1 MRDDPGTLQ
10 RDGGTRPAVPA
21 PFRWDG
27 PLLAAELPGAAV
39 RFTGRA
45 GGSSPA
51 PFASLDLA
59 RYDGRQDVTANLDT
73 LAGLVGIPVA
83 AWAQN
88 RQVHGTVVRQVRERG
103 ELEADGGEADGQVL
117 AIREAAGVVL
127 TADCLPVVVA
137 GAMAV
142 AVLHAGW
149 RGLAGGILE
158 EGVRALRELGA
169 HGPLQAVIGPG
180 AGGCCYEVGPDVRA
194 AFAADG
200 VLSCAGAHRI
210 DLKAIAT
217 RRLHAAGVETVHDST
232 LCTMCATDPATGER
246 LFFSHR
252 ADGGTTGRQAGIAWL
267 S

>member
-1 MRDDPGTLQ
+1 MRQDSSTLQ
-10 RDGGTRPAVPA
+10 RDGGPRPAVPA
-21 PFRWDG
+21 PFAWDG
-27 PLLAAELPGAAV
+27 PLLAIELPGAAA
-39 RFTGRA
+39 RFTGCA

-59 RYDGRQDVTANLDT
+59 RYAGREGVAANLDA
-73 LAGLVGIPVA
+73 LAGRVGIPVA

-88 RQVHGTVVRQVRERG
+88 RQVHGTVVRRVRDRC
-103 ELEADGGEADGQVL
+103 ELGDDGGEADGQALTV
-117 AIREAAGVVL
+117 REAAGIVL

-137 GAMAV
+137 GQGAV

-149 RGLAGGILE
+149 RGLADGVLE
-158 EGVRALRELGA
+158 EGVRALRQLGA
-169 HGPLQAVIGPG
+169 HGPLHAAIGPG

-194 AFAADG
+194 AFGADG
-200 VLSCAGAHRI
+200 VLACVGHHRI

-217 RRLHAAGVETVHDST
+217 RRLHAAGVDAVHDSG
-232 LCTMCATDPATGER
+232 LCTMCAAAPETGER